1 MLHWIRWSGLSVF
14 ALVVTLLVLFWW
26 MLAPWLI
33 EWSIESSGEK
43 LFGAKVEVSDVDL
56 SFSPLGFELI
66 GLSVADKRKPMQN
79 VFSFEKATAT
89 TEITPLL
96 MSKFIIPKV
105 VVSGFRLAGER
116 ESSGALDK
124 DSTTNAAQESGEA
137 GTSDEQGMS
146 MPSMKLPSVE
156 EVLNKEPLKTIQLAE
171 SFQTNYRQSKAGM
184 EKVVASLPS
193 EKKLKE
199 YEQELKSLTQGKITD
214 LADFQQRK
222 ARFDALRKEIKQLK
236 QSLSEANTILQEG
249 SAKLQDDYQS
259 LKNAPSEDLAYL
271 KTKYGMNSGGLS
283 NLAQLLA
290 GGDTGETVAEFV
302 RYYQLISPL
311 LTSDST
317 NDEAD
322 DTASDDADAN
332 LLKSNE
338 GRYVYFDSENPLP
351 DFWIKELAVDYVDE
365 RADQVVNRFDIR
377 VLDISNQQNVTA
389 KPVTFKVVS
398 DRQLNRDFSLSGMF
412 DRRKGVSNDLFELDM
427 KRWPLGSMNLGSN
440 ALSMSSSVLDL
451 DASALIDQG
460 VLGAEAAANVSS
472 AVFDAPKQESGV
484 AGSLYGLL
492 SKIKQFRIEG
502 VAQGALSAAKNDL
515 NVKIKSDLDKQLAGA
530 FKSQVSE
537 EFTKFEASIK
547 VKLLERVNI
556 NAGDYDQYLAQFA
569 DSKGELNQNEGVIDG
584 LLAKKLD
591 SFKEQQKDA
600 LKDKLNDKLKG
611 LF

>member
-1 MLHWIRWSGLSVF
+1 MLRWIRWSGLSLF
-14 ALVVTLLVLFWW
+14 ALIFTFLVLFWL

-33 EWSIESSGEK
+33 EWSIESSGEE
-43 LFGAKVEVSDVDL
+43 LFGAKVELKDVDL

-79 VFSFEKATAT
+79 VFSFENATAT
-89 TEITPLL
+89 TEFTPLL

-105 VVSGFRLAGER
+105 MVSGFRLAGER

-124 DSTTNAAQESGEA
+124 ESATKATEGSSELGA
-137 GTSDEQGMS
+137 SDEQGMA
-146 MPSMKLPSVE
+146 MPTMKLPSVQ
-156 EVLNKEPLKTIQLAE
+156 EVLEKEPLKTIQLAE
-171 SFQTNYRQSKAGM
+171 SFQTNYQQSKTDM

-193 EKKLKE
+193 EEKLKE
-199 YEQELKSLTQGKITD
+199 YENEIKSLTQGKIKD

-236 QSLSEANTILQEG
+236 QSLSEANTILKEG
-249 SAKLQDDYQS
+249 TAKLQDDYQG

-271 KTKYGMNSGGLS
+271 KSKYGLNSGGLS

-290 GGDTGETVAEFV
+290 GGDTGQTVAEFI
-302 RYYQLISPL
+302 RYYQLVSPL
-311 LTSDST
+311 LSSDGA
-317 NDEAD
+317 NDVAD
-322 DTASDDADAN
+322 ETGSDDADA
-332 LLKSNE
+332 LKSNE
-338 GRYVYFDSENPLP
+338 GRYVYFESENPLP

-389 KPVTFKVVS
+389 KPVKFMVVS
-398 DRQLNRDFSLSGMF
+398 DRELNRDFRLTGML
-412 DRRKGVSNDLFELDM
+412 DRRNGVSNDLFELEM
-427 KRWPLGSMNLGSN
+427 KRWPLGSVNLGSN
-440 ALSMSSSVLDL
+440 ALSMSSSILDL
-451 DASALIDQG
+451 EASALVGRG
-460 VLGAEAAANVSS
+460 VLGAEAVANVSN
-472 AVFDAPKQESGV
+472 AVFDTPKQESGV

-492 SKIKQFRIEG
+492 SKIKQFRIES
-502 VAQGALSAAKNDL
+502 VAQGVLSAADNDL

-537 EFTKFEASIK
+537 EFTKFEAGIK
-547 VKLLERVNI
+547 SKLLERVNI
-556 NAGDYDQYLAQFA
+556 NAGDYDQYLAQLA
-569 DSKGELNQNEGVIDG
+569 DSKGELSQNEDAIDS

>member
-1 MLHWIRWSGLSVF
+1 MLRWIRWSGLSIF
-14 ALVVTLLVLFWW
+14 ALIFTLLVLFWL

-33 EWSIESSGEK
+33 EWSIESSGEE
-43 LFGAKVEVSDVDL
+43 LFGAKVELKDVDL

-66 GLSVADKRKPMQN
+66 GLSVADKHKPMQN
-79 VFSFEKATAT
+79 VFSFENATAT
-89 TEITPLL
+89 TEFTPLL

-105 VVSGFRLAGER
+105 MVSGFRLADER

-124 DSTTNAAQESGEA
+124 ESTTKATEGSSELGA
-137 GTSDEQGMS
+137 SDEQGMA
-146 MPSMKLPSVE
+146 MPTMKLPSVQ
-156 EVLNKEPLKTIQLAE
+156 EVLEKEPLKTIQMAE
-171 SFQTNYRQSKAGM
+171 SFQANYQQSKTDM

-193 EKKLKE
+193 EEKLKE
-199 YEQELKSLTQGKITD
+199 YENEIKSLTQGKIKD

-236 QSLSEANTILQEG
+236 QSLSEASTILKEG
-249 SAKLQDDYQS
+249 TAKLQDDYLG

-271 KTKYGMNSGGLS
+271 KSKYSLNSGGLS

-290 GGDTGETVAEFV
+290 GGDTGQTVAEFI
-302 RYYQLISPL
+302 RYYQLVSPL
-311 LTSDST
+311 LSSDGA
-317 NDEAD
+317 NDVAD
-322 DTASDDADAN
+322 ETGSDDADA
-332 LLKSNE
+332 LKSNE
-338 GRYVYFDSENPLP
+338 GRYVYFESENPLP

-389 KPVTFKVVS
+389 KPIKFMVVS
-398 DRQLNRDFSLSGMF
+398 DRELNRDFRLTGML
-412 DRRKGVSNDLFELDM
+412 DRRNGVSNDLFELEM
-427 KRWPLGSMNLGSN
+427 KRWPLGSVNLGSN
-440 ALSMSSSVLDL
+440 ALSMSSSILDL
-451 DASALIDQG
+451 EASALVDQG
-460 VLGAEAAANVSS
+460 VLGAEAVANVSK
-472 AVFDAPKQESGV
+472 AVFDTPKQESGV

-492 SKIKQFRIEG
+492 SKIKQFRIDG
-502 VAQGALSAAKNDL
+502 VAQGALNAADNDL
-515 NVKIKSDLDKQLAGA
+515 NVKIKSDLDRQLAGA

-537 EFTKFEASIK
+537 EFTKFETGIK
-547 VKLLERVNI
+547 SKLLERVNI
-556 NAGDYDQYLAQFA
+556 NAGDYDQYLAQLA
-569 DSKGELNQNEGVIDG
+569 DSKGELSQNEDAIDS